1 MLGLT
6 KLGAATGK
14 IVFPLVLGV
23 VAGIGLQQKVF
34 DKKITFPEPKPCPA
48 CICPEAVSVQPFDV
62 EKIKNLRNFTYAPQ
76 FTGSV
81 SVAGV
86 DSMSIRR
93 YIHESVTGTMEKVLS
108 EEKRKR
114 K

>member
-86 DSMSIRR
+86 DSTSVRK
-93 YIHESVTGTMEKVLS
+93 YIEGTINKHFDKK
-108 EEKRKR
+108 KR
-114 K
+114 